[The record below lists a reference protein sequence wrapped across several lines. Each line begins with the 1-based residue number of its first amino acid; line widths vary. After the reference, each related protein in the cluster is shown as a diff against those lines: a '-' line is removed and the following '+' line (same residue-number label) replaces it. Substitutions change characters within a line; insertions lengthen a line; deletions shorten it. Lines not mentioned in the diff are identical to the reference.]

1 MEHHRG
7 EKKRTKWQGP
17 SYFLWFLREQ
27 IQAIS
32 FSVKHETRHA
42 SSSLTPFHSLF
53 ISLAHANLLVSDH
66 VGFAWVVESCHSSN
80 GYGVTKPSAVIS
92 AKSLAAQ
99 RRTVA
104 ECDWPPDASFG
115 RWSDRQLEKCI
126 EILRDREGMSG
137 LERNWISTGAI
148 LELDQILSLWVHI
161 KPKLMLWISQTN
173 DLLFGFSGRAF
184 GNQYVELVFHLARQI
199 QKHTYITALV
209 RTQETQ
215 WNASHF
221 QHIIKAIINWVSRS
235 SPRPHVVVITL
246 TCRQWQV
253 KWFSLPAEWTPPL

>member
-1 MEHHRG
+1 MGEYNTQSSDSHNVWCSFQTYTIKQVPNGTKRKPSRLSETPLRRLQKVEHHRG

-32 FSVKHETRHA
+32 FSVKHEMRHA

-137 LERNWISTGAI
+137 VGKKTEFPQVWFWSWIKFWAFGC
-148 LELDQILSLWVHI
+148 ILS
-161 KPKLMLWISQTN
+161 QN
-173 DLLFGFSGRAF
+173 
-184 GNQYVELVFHLARQI
+184 
-199 QKHTYITALV
+199 
-209 RTQETQ
+209 
-215 WNASHF
+215 
-221 QHIIKAIINWVSRS
+221 
-235 SPRPHVVVITL
+235 
-246 TCRQWQV
+246 
-253 KWFSLPAEWTPPL
+253 